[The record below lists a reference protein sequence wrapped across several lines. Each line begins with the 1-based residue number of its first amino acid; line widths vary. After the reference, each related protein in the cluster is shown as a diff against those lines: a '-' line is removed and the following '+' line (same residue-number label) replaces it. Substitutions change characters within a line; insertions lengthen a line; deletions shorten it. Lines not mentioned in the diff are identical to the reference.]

1 MVLLAQRFFTKKRI
15 VFNHVKQNFFILDKK
30 KWVPAQIC
38 LFHIS
43 YFGKKFIL
51 YPSNSSNY
59 IKKDKILFF
68 EFLSI
73 N

>member
-1 MVLLAQRFFTKKRI
+1 MVLLAQRFFSKKLI

-43 YFGKKFIL
+43 YLEK
-51 YPSNSSNY
+51 N
-59 IKKDKILFF
+59 LFYT
-68 EFLSI
+68 LRI
-73 N
+73 RVTI